1 MVNPILNI
9 KIYVC
14 WNQIYQYIFIIG
26 MSLNYQYFHFGIY
39 RFIYIRNIVIIFLS
53 TIQNNTIHYWKGMNY
68 YSNYSCRIYFG
79 WCCDTMV
86 LLQIH
91 LRTFHLIDG
100 SHNSQYTQ
108 QALAGGIA
116 TPGAITVPCK
126 FSSFALRLVPWLNW
140 FHFNKISIKY

>member
-1 MVNPILNI
+1 
-9 KIYVC
+9 
-14 WNQIYQYIFIIG
+14 

-39 RFIYIRNIVIIFLS
+39 RFIYLRNIVIIFLS

-116 TPGAITVPCK
+116 TPGAIPFCK
-126 FSSFALRLVPWLNW
+126 LASALRLIELI
-140 FHFNKISIKY
+140 HFNKISIIYLECILSTIRLVDRRFG